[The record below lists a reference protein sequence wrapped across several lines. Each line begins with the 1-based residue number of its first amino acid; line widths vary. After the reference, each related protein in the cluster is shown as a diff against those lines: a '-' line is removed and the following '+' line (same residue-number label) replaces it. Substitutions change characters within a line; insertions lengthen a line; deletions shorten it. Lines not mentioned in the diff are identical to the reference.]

1 LEALNVT
8 SLPLCVP
15 PYFRF
20 EGSVVGGVLEE
31 REEEEERGGVVESG
45 VGVEPI
51 HRRSSIEGAYE
62 MVQRSGPGGVRDE
75 GGAWL

>member
-1 LEALNVT
+1 M
-8 SLPLCVP
+8 
-15 PYFRF
+15 
-20 EGSVVGGVLEE
+20 VGGVLEE

-51 HRRSSIEGAYE
+51 HRRSSIEGACE
-62 MVQRSGPGGVRDE
+62 MVQRSGPEGVRDE